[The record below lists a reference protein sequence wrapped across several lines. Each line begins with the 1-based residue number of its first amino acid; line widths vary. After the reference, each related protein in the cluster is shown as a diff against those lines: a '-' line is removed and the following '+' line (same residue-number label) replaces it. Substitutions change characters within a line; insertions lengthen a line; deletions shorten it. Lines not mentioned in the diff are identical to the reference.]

1 MKNKIL
7 KFIGGILFVGGF
19 IGIIGSVGALE
30 NDSITVLQTIIQA
43 LISLVVCLAGYVITC
58 LGVNEEANYGY

>member
-7 KFIGGILFVGGF
+7 KFIGAVLFLGGFVG
-19 IGIIGSVGALE
+19 IVGSVGALE
-30 NDSITVLQTIIQA
+30 NGSITVLQTFIQA
-43 LISLVVCLAGYVITC
+43 LISLVVCFAGYVLTC